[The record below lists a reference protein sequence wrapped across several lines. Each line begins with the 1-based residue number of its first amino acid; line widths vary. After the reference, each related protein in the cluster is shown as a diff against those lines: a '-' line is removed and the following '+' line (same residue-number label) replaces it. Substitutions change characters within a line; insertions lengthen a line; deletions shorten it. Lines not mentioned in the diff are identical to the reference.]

1 MSLHGIIAGDPR
13 LAIVL
18 FLEMQKLIHAKVNI
32 VNDLIPV
39 SLIVPGE
46 FKCQPNGSSWTTD
59 DKDSLNEANEATF
72 QHYFWHPSNF
82 EAAI

>member
-1 MSLHGIIAGDPR
+1 MGLSRLLLYQVMIFILSSLMSLHGIIAGDPR

-18 FLEMQKLIHAKVNI
+18 FLEMQKLIHAKVKI

-46 FKCQPNGSSWTTD
+46 FQC
-59 DKDSLNEANEATF
+59 
-72 QHYFWHPSNF
+72 
-82 EAAI
+82 

>member
-1 MSLHGIIAGDPR
+1 MGLSRLLLYQVMIFTLSSLISLHGIFAGDPR

-18 FLEMQKLIHAKVNI
+18 FLEMQKLIHAKVKI

-46 FKCQPNGSSWTTD
+46 VQC
-59 DKDSLNEANEATF
+59 
-72 QHYFWHPSNF
+72 
-82 EAAI
+82 

>member
-46 FKCQPNGSSWTTD
+46 FQC
-59 DKDSLNEANEATF
+59 
-72 QHYFWHPSNF
+72 
-82 EAAI
+82 